1 MHTPCQYKESSH
13 PIFTFQEGD
22 ITMANHRISA
32 VMQRIS
38 IPIKILIVSLLCL
51 VISLVV
57 FFSTVSP
64 ILAVIAVLAFG
75 ASVCSAATIL
85 FSVIAKAKGKL
96 KKPFLYFILTD
107 VLLILAA
114 VAYGIYN
121 IKTDKGMMAGMTGY
135 LLLYYAVPLLIGLG
149 VLSGL
154 IYLIARHLQK
164 KKLQ

>member
-1 MHTPCQYKESSH
+1 
-13 PIFTFQEGD
+13 
-22 ITMANHRISA
+22 MADHKILNVI
-32 VMQRIS
+32 QKIS
-38 IPIKILIVSLLCL
+38 IPVKILIVSLLCL

-121 IKTDKGMMAGMTGY
+121 IKTDIGMMAGLLGY
-135 LLLYYAVPLLIGLG
+135 LLLCYAVPLLIGLG
-149 VLSGL
+149 ALSGL
-154 IYLIARHLQK
+154 IYLIIRHRQK
-164 KKLQ
+164 RS

>member
-1 MHTPCQYKESSH
+1 
-13 PIFTFQEGD
+13 
-22 ITMANHRISA
+22 MANHRIPA

-38 IPIKILIVSLLCL
+38 TPVKILIVSLLCL
-51 VISLVV
+51 AISLAGLFLSLVIPA
-57 FFSTVSP
+57 FFSTVS
-64 ILAVIAVLAFG
+64 LVVSAVIAALSLGV
-75 ASVCSAATIL
+75 SVCSAGTIL
-85 FSVIAKAKGKL
+85 FSKIAKSKGKL

-107 VLLILAA
+107 ILLILAA

-121 IKTDKGMMAGMTGY
+121 IKTDTGMMAGMTGY